1 MKHATPPASSLLT
14 LADIVGVYGIKGW
27 VKLRV
32 QLDEPQLLLS
42 FQHLQLSGPQ
52 AAKNNLPRKITV
64 EALQQHGKG
73 FIARLG
79 GIADRTQ
86 AELLKGLSIQVP
98 EADFPAAAQGE
109 VYWRD
114 LLGLK
119 VWCSEAGNRVLL
131 GTVKSLLETGA
142 NDVLVV
148 SPCEGSVDNREHLVP
163 WLPGDVV
170 GDIDLTAGQL
180 EVRWYVDE

>member
-1 MKHATPPASSLLT
+1 MSPALT
-14 LADIVGVYGIKGW
+14 L
-27 VKLRV
+27 
-32 QLDEPQLLLS
+32 
-42 FQHLQLSGPQ
+42 FQHLQLSGPR
-52 AAKNNLPRKITV
+52 AAESNPPRKITV
-64 EALQQHGKG
+64 EALQQHKG

-79 GIADRTQ
+79 GVADRTQ

-98 EADFPAAAQGE
+98 EADSRRCPHE

-142 NDVLVV
+142 NDVLAV
-148 SPCEGSVDNREHLVP
+148 SPCEAWTTESTWRPGYPVTLSVTS
-163 WLPGDVV
+163 
-170 GDIDLTAGQL
+170 I
-180 EVRWYVDE
+180 

>member
-14 LADIVGVYGIKGW
+14 LADIVGVYGVKGW

-32 QLDEPQLLLS
+32 HLDDPQLLLS
-42 FQHLQLSGPQ
+42 FQHLQLSGLQ
-52 AAKNNLPRKITV
+52 VAKSNLPTKITV

-79 GIADRTQ
+79 GVTDRTQ
-86 AELLKGLSIQVP
+86 AELLKGLKIEVL
-98 EADFPAAAQGE
+98 EADFPAAAQDE
-109 VYWRD
+109 IYWRD
-114 LLGLK
+114 LLGLE

-131 GTVKSLLETGA
+131 GTVKNLLETGA

-148 SPCEGSVDNREHLVP
+148 NPCEGSVDEREHLVP

-170 GDIDLTAGQL
+170 GDIDLTAGRL